1 MAYLSGGREARRR
14 GSMAGAVSGSPD
26 GVQLA
31 LERLTGLRAHAGRL
45 GLSPGARVRT
55 ARAGG
60 YLSVYRGRGMEFD
73 EVRPYQAGDDVRD
86 IDWRV
91 TARSG
96 RAHTKVYT
104 DERER
109 PVFLLLDLSPGM
121 YFGTRGCLKAVR
133 AAEAGVLVAWAAVAN
148 GDRVGALM
156 MAGTRHAELR
166 PMGRPPG
173 VLRLIRRLLE
183 EHRAG
188 LERPGIEP
196 ARLGAGLDR
205 LLATARPGSLVFLI
219 SDFRHLD
226 GDAEKRLA
234 RLARH
239 SDVTAMFVFDPVEAE
254 PPPPGRYLLSDGHA
268 RAVLDTADAGV
279 VRRLRNAHAAHRD
292 RVAGVCSRRGIH
304 FMDLATD
311 APLVEAL
318 RRGLHARVPHHG
330 ASLEPAGRP

>member
-1 MAYLSGGREARRR
+1 
-14 GSMAGAVSGSPD
+14 MAGAVSGSPD
-26 GVQLA
+26 GVGLA
-31 LERLTGLRAHAGRL
+31 LDRLTGLRAHAGRL

-148 GDRVGALM
+148 GDRVGGVM
-156 MAGTRHAELR
+156 MGAGSHAELR
-166 PMGRPPG
+166 PMGRHPG
-173 VLRLIRRLLE
+173 VLRLIRRLME
-183 EHRAG
+183 EHRMG
-188 LERPGIEP
+188 LERPGIES
-196 ARLGAGLDR
+196 AELGTGLDR
-205 LLATARPGSLVFLI
+205 LLATARPGSLVFLL
-219 SDFRHLD
+219 SDFRRLD
-226 GDAEKRLA
+226 PEAEKRLA

-239 SDVTAMFVFDPVEAE
+239 SDVTALFVFDPLEAE
-254 PPPPGRYLLSDGHA
+254 PPPPGRYLLSDGHS
-268 RAVLDTADAGV
+268 RALLDTTDPGVAG
-279 VRRLRNAHAAHRD
+279 RLRRAHQTHRA
-292 RVAGVCSRRGIH
+292 RVATVCGRRGIH

-330 ASLEPAGRP
+330 ARLGPAGRP

>member
-1 MAYLSGGREARRR
+1 MR
-14 GSMAGAVSGSPD
+14 GTTD
-26 GVQLA
+26 GVRLA
-31 LERLTGLRAHAGRL
+31 LDRLTGLRAHAGRL
-45 GLSPGARVRT
+45 GLSPGTRVRT

-133 AAEAGVLVAWAAVAN
+133 AAEAGVLLAWAAVAN

-156 MAGTRHAELR
+156 MAGKRHAEVR
-166 PMGRPPG
+166 PMGRHPG
-173 VLRLIRRLLE
+173 VLRLIRRLME

-188 LERPGIEP
+188 LERPGIE
-196 ARLGAGLDR
+196 AADLKAALDR

-226 GDAEKRLA
+226 DDGEKRLA

-239 SDVTAMFVFDPVEAE
+239 NDVTAVFVFDPLEAE

-268 RAVLDTADAGV
+268 SALLDTSDAGV
-279 VRRLRNAHAAHRD
+279 VERLRAAHATHRA
-292 RVAGVCSRRGIH
+292 RVASACSRRGIH
-304 FMDLATD
+304 FLDLATD

-318 RRGLHARVPHHG
+318 RRGLHARLPHHG
-330 ASLEPAGRP
+330 ALYEPAGRS